1 MSEQDLLNL
10 LNRSDVA
17 TWRQRL
23 ARWVESDLIQHLI
36 IAVIL
41 LNGLILGLETN
52 RAIMVGADGR
62 GAALTRSA
70 LPIGLPAGNLS

>member
-23 ARWVESDLIQHLI
+23 ARWVESNVIQRFI
-36 IAVIL
+36 IMVIL
-41 LNGLILGLETN
+41 LNGLILGLETSP
-52 RAIMVGADGR
+52 AIMERASGR
-62 GAALTRSA
+62 CAALARPA
-70 LPIGLPAGNLS
+70 LSFGLPAGNLS